1 MRHTAWA
8 LRVHR
13 THTAYAPHVHRMC
26 TACAPHVHRMCTAY
40 APHVHRMCTSQGHSY
55 RKNLSDATLWL
66 DHFHYPGGTVLGV
79 DLLED
84 YALDLQHR

>member
-1 MRHTAWA
+1 
-8 LRVHR
+8 
-13 THTAYAPHVHRMC
+13 MC
-26 TACAPHVHRMCTAY
+26 TACAPRT
-40 APHVHRMCTSQGHSY
+40 PHVHVHLSQGHSY